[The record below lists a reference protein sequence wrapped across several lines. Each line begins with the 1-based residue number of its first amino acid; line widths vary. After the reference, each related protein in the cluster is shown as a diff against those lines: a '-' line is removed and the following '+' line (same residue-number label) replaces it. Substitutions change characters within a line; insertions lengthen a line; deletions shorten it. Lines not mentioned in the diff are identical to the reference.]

1 MNGILTN
8 YQIRS
13 SVKNHGGEK
22 RISGKLS
29 KWNDGMQ
36 NFHMLNVQEEEEEE
50 DDEELEDELLDCL
63 MCRNETLVDFL
74 RKHIKFHHMIQVFN
88 V

>member
-1 MNGILTN
+1 
-8 YQIRS
+8 
-13 SVKNHGGEK
+13 
-22 RISGKLS
+22 
-29 KWNDGMQ
+29 MQ
-36 NFHMLNVQEEEEEE
+36 NFHMLNVQEEEEEEE

-88 V
+88 VKLTSMYIYERTHIETFEEGKRKGID